1 MNLEEFFKLIL
12 LSSAMGSIVA
22 LLIISIKAIF
32 AKQFNAHWG
41 YYIWFLLIVRL
52 IIPIAPESP
61 ISLFNVFVSSNI
73 ETVIPAEYNRLNI
86 ESNNQITQPNREKQN
101 EAMLH
106 NETHDIEN
114 FSSEEIDMVENK
126 KVNTLQGN
134 KLSLWVIIA
143 SIWLAGVIILVLYT
157 LIVNLKLLISLKK
170 KPLYSSK
177 KIIAI

>member
-1 MNLEEFFKLIL
+1 
-12 LSSAMGSIVA
+12 
-22 LLIISIKAIF
+22 
-32 AKQFNAHWG
+32 
-41 YYIWFLLIVRL
+41 
-52 IIPIAPESP
+52 
-61 ISLFNVFVSSNI
+61 
-73 ETVIPAEYNRLNI
+73 
-86 ESNNQITQPNREKQN
+86 
-101 EAMLH
+101 
-106 NETHDIEN
+106 
-114 FSSEEIDMVENK
+114 MVENK

>member
-86 ESNNQITQPNREKQN
+86 ESNNQITQPNRENRMKQCYT
-101 EAMLH
+101 MRPTILKTFH
-106 NETHDIEN
+106 P
-114 FSSEEIDMVENK
+114 K
-126 KVNTLQGN
+126 KL
-134 KLSLWVIIA
+134 
-143 SIWLAGVIILVLYT
+143 IWLRT
-157 LIVNLKLLISLKK
+157 RK
-170 KPLYSSK
+170 
-177 KIIAI
+177 